1 MGGALTG
8 LGIMAG
14 GLIMPRRH
22 GYMTRFR
29 CPKCKRSGSA
39 HWEESERV
47 AGGHH
52 VATLTRLSDGFRNSP
67 QNEITCAACAVQVV
81 TGHG

>member
-1 MGGALTG
+1 
-8 LGIMAG
+8 MAG